1 MTEKYYCL
9 LIVTREIHVNVVK
22 KGNMELQIKLI

>member
-1 MTEKYYCL
+1 MNEKYYFL

-22 KGNMELQIKLI
+22 KGNMGLQIKLI